1 MFAPLFVLG
10 RPLKIAGLG
19 DSIMAGDGE
28 PSGQSRVGSWL
39 PKAAFLTGGRLIP
52 RVYGYGGMT
61 AVNHGAQGYK
71 NDYLQTRPDLV
82 VYHYGH
88 NDMPAVGGALT
99 PSQRTA
105 LRNAVMASANE
116 ALASGVRFVVFPQL
130 LQTAGKDAAEIQLH
144 NAWLASLP
152 SVDRRLVFMPGFE
165 GLYDP
170 ASPAFTGDGVHP
182 NQVGSNLIAQKFA
195 NWISPLLSGVV
206 PFRKL
211 VTSAGAAG
219 KLYSVEP
226 AALPFVT
233 VVGGGYPASFT
244 EQLVTPSGLDGAS
257 VRIQASGDGTLIVAW
272 KGVPVASFA
281 NKWFLFSL
289 RVKASLLG
297 SGRCFE
303 AVTYSAGSPD
313 GGNVAF
319 CEGQLE
325 TNGQWG
331 HALLLS
337 RATPT
342 VSQLVLQVFSRELVG
357 ANTNASGTMELAEL
371 YLHDI
376 AAMGA
381 ANGVDWNL
389 P

>member
-1 MFAPLFVLG
+1 M
-10 RPLKIAGLG
+10 KNTDIMGLQEG
-19 DSIMAGDGE
+19 H
-28 PSGQSRVGSWL
+28 
-39 PKAAFLTGGRLIP
+39 
-52 RVYGYGGMT
+52 
-61 AVNHGAQGYK
+61 HG
-71 NDYLQTRPDLV
+71 
-82 VYHYGH
+82 
-88 NDMPAVGGALT
+88 
-99 PSQRTA
+99 
-105 LRNAVMASANE
+105 
-116 ALASGVRFVVFPQL
+116 
-130 LQTAGKDAAEIQLH
+130 I
-144 NAWLASLP
+144 
-152 SVDRRLVFMPGFE
+152 
-165 GLYDP
+165 GL
-170 ASPAFTGDGVHP
+170 
-182 NQVGSNLIAQKFA
+182 N
-195 NWISPLLSGVV
+195 
-206 PFRKL
+206 
-211 VTSAGAAG
+211 
-219 KLYSVEP
+219 P

-233 VVGGGYPASFT
+233 AVGGGYPATFT

-357 ANTNASGTMELAEL
+357 ADTNASGTMELAEL